1 MIIHGTIKKSKQKL
15 APKKVREEYQQWLIE
30 INKPVPSFS
39 HYSFSSKSV
48 KTFNTPKAFV
58 RETPYYPSLNSADTG
73 SAPKAPPKV
82 YTGDKVIGI
91 ATLHKSN
98 AVPVFNSTEAVEIS
112 NMRR

>member
-15 APKKVREEYQQWLIE
+15 APKKVREEYQQWLVE
-30 INKPVPSFS
+30 INKPVPKFS
-39 HYSFSSKSV
+39 HSSFSSKSV

-58 RETPYYPSLNSADTG
+58 RETPYYPSLNPADTG
-73 SAPKAPPKV
+73 SAPKTPSKV

-98 AVPVFNSTEAVEIS
+98 AVPVFNNTEAVEIS